1 MDRRTKTLRISIAA
15 GVCILLLWLFGGGL
29 VNALV
34 ETFSNPDTVSML
46 MYLETGRVVRFL
58 PVEETEPAP
67 TQPPEQTEPSQ
78 PPEETEPSQPPEQT
92 EPAQES
98 IAVFGQSDA
107 DLVQVHSYCGYDS
120 DVPAW
125 LAQPLSWDLTQQ
137 EPTVLIVHS
146 HATESYANTQ
156 DYKESSAYRTLD
168 NNYNVVSIGTAL
180 TQALEARGIG
190 VIHDTT
196 LHDHPS
202 YSDSYAYCRETVQ
215 AYLDKYPSIAMVLD
229 IHRDA
234 VTDDDGS
241 QMAFSC
247 LHNDQTAA
255 QLMLVVGTDAGG
267 LTHPDWQSNMS
278 LAVKLHAQL
287 EKNCSGICRPIS
299 FRSQRF
305 NQDLS
310 PGALIVEVGGTGNTQ
325 QEALRSVDVL
335 AQAIYDLSAGTQ

>member
-1 MDRRTKTLRISIAA
+1 MDRQIKVIRIVTMAA
-15 GVCILLLWLFGGGL
+15 VCVLLVCCFGGGFAEA
-29 VNALV
+29 VV
-34 ETFSNPDTVSML
+34 ETFSNTDAVSML
-46 MYLETGRVVRFL
+46 MYLESGRVVRFL
-58 PVEETEPAP
+58 PVEQAQPAP
-67 TQPPEQTEPSQ
+67 TKPM
-78 PPEETEPSQPPEQT
+78 EETQPTQPT
-92 EPAQES
+92 EETAPVEEN

-107 DLVQVHSYCGYDS
+107 DLVKVHSYCGYDS

-137 EPTVLIVHS
+137 TPTVLIVHS
-146 HATESYANTQ
+146 HATESYANTE
-156 DYKESSAYRTLD
+156 DYQQSSAYRTLD
-168 NNYNVVSIGTAL
+168 KNYNVVSIGAAL

-202 YSDSYAYCRETVQ
+202 YSDAYAYSRETVQ

-229 IHRDA
+229 IHRDS
-234 VTDDDGS
+234 VTDSRGEEMVFTTEYGES
-241 QMAFSC
+241 Q
-247 LHNDQTAA
+247 AA

-267 LTHPDWQSNMS
+267 LTHPQWQSNMS

-287 EKNCSGICRPIS
+287 EKICTGICRPIS

-310 PGALIVEVGGTGNTQ
+310 TGALIVEVGAAGNTQ
-325 QEALRSVDVL
+325 QESLRSVEIL
-335 AQAIYDLSAGTQ
+335 ADAILALSCGTQ

>member
-1 MDRRTKTLRISIAA
+1 MDKRTRSLRIGITA

-58 PVEETEPAP
+58 PAEEKPAPPPPETEP
-67 TQPPEQTEPSQ
+67 TQ
-78 PPEETEPSQPPEQT
+78 PPEETEPTQPPET
-92 EPAQES
+92 EQES

-107 DLVQVHSYCGYDS
+107 DLVKVHSYCGYDS

-125 LAQPLSWDLTQQ
+125 LAQPLSWDLTQP

-146 HATESYANTQ
+146 HATESYGNTQ
-156 DYKESSAYRTLD
+156 DYEESSAYRTLD

-287 EKNCSGICRPIS
+287 EKKCGGICRPIS

-310 PGALIVEVGGTGNTQ
+310 PGALIIEVGGTGNTQ
-325 QEALRSVDVL
+325 QEALQSVDVL
-335 AQAIYDLSAGTQ
+335 AQAIYDLSSGTQ

>member
-1 MDRRTKTLRISIAA
+1 MDKRTKTLRIAA
-15 GVCILLLWLFGGGL
+15 VSGGCVLFLWLFGGGL
-29 VNALV
+29 VNAAV
-34 ETFSNPDTVSML
+34 ETFSNPDAVSML

-58 PVEETEPAP
+58 PPVEETRPAP
-67 TQPPEQTEPSQ
+67 TQPPVEQTQPTQPSV
-78 PPEETEPSQPPEQT
+78 ETEPP
-92 EPAQES
+92 QES

-107 DLVQVHSYCGYDS
+107 ELVQVHSYCGYDS

-146 HATESYANTQ
+146 HATESYANME
-156 DYKESSAYRTLD
+156 DYEESSAYRTLD
-168 NNYNVVSIGTAL
+168 KNYNVVAIGAAL
-180 TQALEARGIG
+180 RQALEAKGIG

-202 YSDSYAYCRETVQ
+202 YSDSYGYSRETVQ

-229 IHRDA
+229 IHRDS
-234 VTDDDGS
+234 VTDSSGEEMVFTTEYQGS
-241 QMAFSC
+241 E
-247 LHNDQTAA
+247 AA

-287 EKNCSGICRPIS
+287 QKICAGVCRPIS

-310 PGALIVEVGGTGNTQ
+310 TGALLIEVGAAGNTQ
-325 QEALRSVDVL
+325 QEALRSVDIL
-335 AQAIYDLSAGTQ
+335 AEAIFKLAAGTQ

>member
-1 MDRRTKTLRISIAA
+1 MNWQSKTLRIAA
-15 GVCILLLWLFGGGL
+15 AAVVCALLLCLFGSGL
-29 VNALV
+29 AAAVV
-34 ETFSNPDTVSML
+34 ETFSDADTVSML

-58 PVEETEPAP
+58 PAEETQPAP
-67 TQPPEQTEPSQ
+67 TQPPEETQPAPTQ
-78 PPEETEPSQPPEQT
+78 PPVETEPVE
-92 EPAQES
+92 ES
-98 IAVFGQSDA
+98 IAVFGQSDVG
-107 DLVQVHSYCGYDS
+107 LVQVHSYCGYDS

-156 DYKESSAYRTLD
+156 DYEESSAYRTMD
-168 NNYNVVSIGTAL
+168 KAHNVVAVGTAL
-180 TQALEARGIG
+180 AQALEAGGIG

-202 YSDSYAYCRETVQ
+202 YSDSYAHSRETVQ
-215 AYLDKYPSIAMVLD
+215 AYLDKYPSIALVLD

-234 VTDDDGS
+234 VTDDGEE
-241 QMAFSC
+241 MAFTVPYGGQ
-247 LHNDQTAA
+247 DAA

-267 LTHPDWQSNMS
+267 LTHPQWQSNMS

-287 EKNCSGICRPIS
+287 EKTCAGICRPIS

-310 PGALIVEVGGTGNTQ
+310 TGALLIEVGAAGNTQ
-325 QEALRSVDVL
+325 QEALRSVEVL
-335 AQAIYDLSAGTQ
+335 ARAILDLSAGTQ